1 MPPSSPVVTPWEKI
15 YWLARMLINSDK
27 YGGIG
32 SEARLMALLGDGIR
46 SMLSNCSRVDETA
59 AVEHL
64 KRGVRDLIMSRYA
77 KATSKQMRVSLLC
90 DDLETYLQSRK
101 DYEALLIT
109 CECVMLPIHSGISQ
123 VPNDDRR
130 FTLEIAK
137 SYLDNLG
144 EAGLS
149 TVFSRWDDFGVKG
162 SLEIERLQVVAGFQK
177 LRAHLTRDL
186 QLPESDQNAVLTA
199 FVQEF
204 ERRLG
209 QKRKGRAGGSV
220 EDVTSFVL
228 NYFNIP
234 AANAP
239 EHFQS
244 DIEVDNWVKCKD
256 GWLIGISCKRTLRE
270 RWKQVSSGDANLLS
284 RFRIKNIWHIT
295 TFDEDLFDDKITLL
309 GGQRHVFY
317 LRDTSRRYQ
326 QVKDHRGMKDYVRP
340 LSGLIK
346 ELRREQG
353 SK

>member
-1 MPPSSPVVTPWEKI
+1 
-15 YWLARMLINSDK
+15 MLINSDK
-27 YGGIG
+27 YGGVG
-32 SEARLMALLGDGIR
+32 SDAKFMALLGDGLRTLLDNSYAFDEGTAIVH
-46 SMLSNCSRVDETA
+46 LS
-59 AVEHL
+59 
-64 KRGVRDLIMSRYA
+64 RGVRELIMSRYA

-90 DDLETYLQSRK
+90 DDLETHLLTRR
-101 DYEALLIT
+101 DYEVLLAT
-109 CECVMLPIHSGISQ
+109 CECIMLPIHSGISK
-123 VPNDDRR
+123 VPNDDRK
-130 FTLEIAK
+130 FTIDIAK

-149 TVFSRWDDFGVKG
+149 TVFARWDDFGVKG
-162 SLEIERLQVVAGFQK
+162 SLEAERLQVIAGFQD
-177 LRAHLTRDL
+177 LRGHLTRDL

-220 EDVTSFVL
+220 EDVTAFVL
-228 NYFNIP
+228 NYFSIP

-284 RFRIKNIWHIT
+284 RYRIKNIWHIT
-295 TFDEDLFDDKITLL
+295 TFDEDLSDDKITLL
-309 GGQRHVFY
+309 GGQRHIFY
-317 LRDTSRRYQ
+317 LRDSSRRYQ
-326 QVKDHRGMKDYVRP
+326 QVKDHPGMKDYVRP
-340 LSGLIK
+340 LSRFIAD
-346 ELRREQG
+346 LRKDQS